1 MTRDIL
7 IQHLK
12 TATANS
18 SYKVSDQLPFNNAQT
33 PLYERNFKTLYVSD
47 RSEVTQPLI
56 QLLNATN
63 IPVTDFELTVTF
75 ATDAKAPAQ
84 ANTAPVYTILRNATS
99 VFANTIS
106 TQVEITSEIQDD
118 IQITT
123 AVYDYRTIVH

>member
-12 TATANS
+12 TAITNT
-18 SYKVSDQLPFNNAQT
+18 SYKVSDQLPFNSAQT
-33 PLYERNFKTLYVSD
+33 PVYERNFKTLYVSD
-47 RSEVTQPLI
+47 RSEVTQSLI
-56 QLLNATN
+56 QILNATN
-63 IPVTDFELTVTF
+63 IPVTDFELTVIF

-84 ANTAPVYTILRNATS
+84 ANTAPIHTILRNATS

-123 AVYDYRTIVH
+123 AVYDYRTIEH